1 MSKCGYCGGSMEKH
15 MVLRCKDPIT
25 EELRDRINEWL
36 VKEKDLNEAAS
47 IFSEIIERLTK

>member
-1 MSKCGYCGGSMEKH
+1 MEKH